1 MSARAPTPPPPE
13 IQLFG
18 EYAGDAATA
27 EAAPL
32 SWRQDKT
39 QTFSDWAI
47 VVKHDGGDDKTFI
60 TKKAKHF
67 ATPRGAP

>member
-1 MSARAPTPPPPE
+1 MSARVPSPPRPPRAPTPPPE
-13 IQLFG
+13 IRLFG

-39 QTFSDWAI
+39 QSFSDWTI
-47 VVKHDGGDDKTFI
+47 VVK
-60 TKKAKHF
+60 
-67 ATPRGAP
+67 